1 MTSRNGVIGVL
12 FDRQSRSRTYI
23 LFLLIL
29 AGAATNAWSATLRGT
44 VQGPRGPLANAQVTL
59 LQEGREVVAVT
70 TSPTGEFLF
79 DRLNPGVYRLQATLS
94 PFLPAIQDVELGD
107 GDMEIVLRLGPLNES
122 VTVTA
127 SRLPAPVATS
137 VANVKVLNEDTLR
150 QMPYQTLDDSLR
162 SLPEFSLFRRSSS
175 LVAHPTT
182 QGFSL
187 RGIGPSGVSRSLLLN
202 DGVPLNDAFG
212 GWVHWNSIPA
222 LSLQQVEVA
231 NGGGSALYGN
241 YGLGGVMQILKK
253 LPTPAT
259 AEFQIQ
265 GGSRESVK
273 GDFYASHRVGDY
285 GFSASG
291 SVFNFDGYPIVAES
305 DRGAVDI
312 PAGVDYRSFRFYAER
327 APVNGSS
334 VLSLEGGFLN
344 EDRSNGTRV
353 QINETRSYDFAT
365 RFQFSPAPRDRID
378 IRAFFRRTI
387 FESQFSA
394 VAGNRNLERL
404 ANQQFV
410 PAADGGV
417 SLLWTASRDRHQIV
431 AGGDLWL
438 IAGESKDNI
447 HVGAFGATPRFLL
460 SRFGLGKQATFG
472 FFAEENFAAT
482 SRLTL
487 VLGGRVDVVKNY
499 DAERGTVF
507 AGNPISLNP
516 QEGKSE
522 TVFSPRAGFTY
533 QATPQVAL
541 YGSLFRSFR
550 TPTLNELYRQF
561 QVGNVVTTPNID
573 LMSERNLGFEIG
585 SRLQPMRTVRFSLS
599 GFFNHLEDPVSNVT
613 LPVQPNPA
621 QIRRQ
626 RQNLGN
632 ARIVGLEA
640 TAGWEVERSVQ
651 LRLNYL
657 FSRATVTENPANLT
671 LVDKLLPQVPEHRL
685 SLTADMGLPGG
696 IRLSWIG
703 RFVGDQYNDDLNEVI
718 LDEFF
723 QIDANVSR
731 SIGETAQIFV
741 VFENLTGERI
751 VTNRSPVEF
760 LGTPFQVRGG
770 VSFRLGGSR

>member
-1 MTSRNGVIGVL
+1 MARSLRRSCFLVL
-12 FDRQSRSRTYI
+12 LVF
-23 LFLLIL
+23 L
-29 AGAATNAWSATLRGT
+29 AGTAVSWSATLRGT
-44 VQGPRGPLANAQVTL
+44 VQGPRGPLANVQVTVY
-59 LQEGREVVAVT
+59 QEGREVVSLT
-70 TSPTGEFLF
+70 TGTGGAFVF

-94 PFLPAIQDVELGD
+94 PFLPSIEDVELGD

-137 VANVKVLNEDTLR
+137 VANVKVLNEDTLSA
-150 QMPYQTLDDSLR
+150 MPYQTLDDSLR

-202 DGVPLNDAFG
+202 DGVPVNDAFG

-241 YGLGGVMQILKK
+241 YGLGGVMQLLKK
-253 LPTPAT
+253 LPTPST

-265 GGSRESVK
+265 GGSGDSVK
-273 GDFYASHRVGDY
+273 GDFYASHRAGDY

-291 SVFNFDGYPIVAES
+291 SVFNFDGYPIVSKS

-327 APVNGSS
+327 APVGGSS

-344 EDRSNGTRV
+344 EDRSNGTLV
-353 QINETRSYDFAT
+353 QTNETRSYDFAT
-365 RFQFSPAPRDRID
+365 RFGFSPAPRDRVD

-387 FESQFSA
+387 FSSGFSA
-394 VAGNRNLERL
+394 VSADRNLERL
-404 ANQQFV
+404 TNAQHV
-410 PAADGGV
+410 PSADGGY
-417 SLLWTASRDRHQIV
+417 SLTWTASRDRHQIV
-431 AGGDLWL
+431 AGSDLWL
-438 IAGESKDNI
+438 IAGQSKDNI
-447 HVGAFGATPRFLL
+447 FVGALGGTPNFLL

-472 FFAEENFAAT
+472 FFGEENYAAT
-482 SRLTL
+482 ARLTL
-487 VLGGRVDVVKNY
+487 VLGGRVDVVKYY

-507 AGNPISLNP
+507 AGNPVSLNP
-516 QEGKSE
+516 LESKSE

-533 QATPQVAL
+533 QATPEVAL

-550 TPTLNELYRQF
+550 SPTLNELYRQF
-561 QVGNVVTTPNID
+561 QVGNVVTTPNSD
-573 LMSERNLGFEIG
+573 LTSERNLGFELG
-585 SRLQPMRTVRFSLS
+585 ARLQPMRTVRINLA

-613 LPVQPNPA
+613 LPDQPNPA
-621 QIRRQ
+621 QILRQ

-632 ARIVGLEA
+632 ARIAGLEA
-640 TAGWEVERSVQ
+640 TGAWEVDRNVQ

-657 FSRATVTENPANLT
+657 FSRATVTENPADLT

-696 IRLSWIG
+696 VRLNWIG
-703 RFVGDQYNDDLNEVI
+703 RFVGDQYDDDLNEIV
-718 LDEFF
+718 LNDFF
-723 QIDANVSR
+723 QVDANVSKTV
-731 SIGETAQIFV
+731 GESAQVFV
-741 VFENLTGERI
+741 MFENLTGERI

-770 VSFRLGGSR
+770 VSFRLGGNR

>member
-1 MTSRNGVIGVL
+1 MTSQSSVIGIL
-12 FDRQSRSRTYI
+12 FGRQSHSRTCLLVL
-23 LFLLIL
+23 LFL
-29 AGAATNAWSATLRGT
+29 AAAVTNAWSATLRGT
-44 VQGPRGPLANAQVTL
+44 VEGPRGPLADVQVTL
-59 LQEGREVVAVT
+59 LQEGREVVSVT

-79 DRLNPGVYRLQATLS
+79 DRLNPGVYRLQANLT
-94 PFLPAIQDVELGD
+94 PFLPAIEDLELGD

-150 QMPYQTLDDSLR
+150 GMPYQTLDDSLR

-187 RGIGPSGVSRSLLLN
+187 RGIGPSGVSRSLLLS
-202 DGVPLNDAFG
+202 DGVPVNDAFG
-212 GWVHWNSIPA
+212 GWVHWNRIPA

-241 YGLGGVMQILKK
+241 YGLGGVMQLLKK
-253 LPTPAT
+253 LPTPST

-265 GGSRESVK
+265 GGSRDAVK

-291 SVFNFDGYPIVAES
+291 SVLNFDGYPIVEES
-305 DRGAVDI
+305 DRGAVDV
-312 PAGVDYRSFRFYAER
+312 PAGVDSRSFRFYFER
-327 APVNGSS
+327 APLGGSS
-334 VLSLEGGFLN
+334 VWSLEGGFFN
-344 EDRSNGTRV
+344 EDRSNGTPV
-353 QINETRSYDFAT
+353 QTNDTRIYDFAT
-365 RFQFSPAPRDRID
+365 RFQFSPAPRDRVD
-378 IRAFFRRTI
+378 IRAFFRRTL

-394 VAGNRNLERL
+394 VSGDRNLERL
-404 ANQQFV
+404 TNQQFV

-417 SLLWTASRDRHQIV
+417 SLLWSASRDRHQIV

-447 HVGAFGATPRFLL
+447 HVGAFGAAPRFLL
-460 SRFGLGKQATFG
+460 SRYGLGKQATFG

-482 SRLTL
+482 PRLTL
-487 VLGGRVDVVKNY
+487 VVGGRLDVVKNY
-499 DAERGTVF
+499 DAQTGVVS
-507 AGNPISLNP
+507 AGAPFSLDPVASN
-516 QEGKSE
+516 SE

-533 QATPQVAL
+533 QAMPEVAL

-550 TPTLNELYRQF
+550 SPTLNELYRQF
-561 QVGNVVTTPNID
+561 TVGNIVTLPNID
-573 LMSERNLGFEIG
+573 LTSERNLGFELG
-585 SRLQPMRTVRFSLS
+585 TRVQPMRTMRISLS

-613 LPVQPNPA
+613 LADQPNPA
-621 QIRRQ
+621 QILRQ

-632 ARIVGLEA
+632 ARIAGLEA
-640 TAGWEVERSVQ
+640 TASWQVDRDIQ
-651 LRLNYL
+651 LGMVYL
-657 FSRATVTENPANLT
+657 FSRATVTENPADTT
-671 LVDKLLPQVPEHRL
+671 LVDKLLPQVPQHRVN
-685 SLTADMGLPGG
+685 LTADMGLPGG
-696 IRLSWIG
+696 IRLNWIG
-703 RFVGDQYNDDLNEVI
+703 RFVGDQYDDDLNEIV

-723 QIDANVSR
+723 QLDANVSR
-731 SIGETAQIFV
+731 SVGQSAQVFV
-741 VFENLTGERI
+741 MFENLTGERI

-770 VSFRLGGSR
+770 VSFRLGGD